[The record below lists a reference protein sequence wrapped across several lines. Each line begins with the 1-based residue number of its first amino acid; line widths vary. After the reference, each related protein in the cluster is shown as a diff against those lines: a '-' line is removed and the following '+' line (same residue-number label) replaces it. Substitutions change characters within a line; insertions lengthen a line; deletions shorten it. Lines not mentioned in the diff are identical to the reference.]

1 MRVAVFGA
9 GRIGSIHAEN
19 LAATGRVDELIVAD
33 EDFERAARVAQRVG
47 ATAAAPDAAWES
59 EIDAVVIA
67 TPTRT
72 HAEFVDRCINQ
83 GLPVFCEKPLTE
95 EYADTLALVAR
106 VEQTGTRLQ
115 VGFNRRF
122 DPPHAEL
129 RRLIRDG
136 ALGTVYA
143 IRIAS
148 HDHDP
153 APESYIATSGGIFRD
168 LLIHDFD
175 ALRWIAGQEVSSV
188 YAAGAIRRFDYVGK
202 YGDVDTAALVMV
214 LEDGT
219 LVSVTAGRE
228 NGRGEDNRLEVVGS
242 ADCVALGVGP
252 QTPIRSL
259 EPDAEEPDVEPY
271 MDGFVRYAEAY
282 RAELQHFLSL
292 AVGEAADVCTAR
304 DGLAAVTIAVAAEMS
319 LSQGRRVELSE
330 VT

>member
-9 GRIGSIHAEN
+9 GRIGAVHAEN
-19 LAATGRVDELIVAD
+19 LATTGRADELLVID
-33 EDFERAARVAQRVG
+33 EDLQRAAEVAQRVG
-47 ATAAAPDAAWES
+47 AIAVAPEAAWAS
-59 EIDAVVIA
+59 ELDAVVIA

-72 HAEFVDRCINQ
+72 HAELVDRCIDR
-83 GLPVFCEKPLTE
+83 GLPVFCEKPL
-95 EYADTLALVAR
+95 ADDYPDTVALVAR

-115 VGFNRRF
+115 VGFMRRF

-175 ALRWIAGQEVSSV
+175 ALRWIAGQEVRSV

-214 LEDGT
+214 MEDGT
-219 LVSVTAGRE
+219 LVSVSGGRE
-228 NGRGEDNRLEVVGS
+228 NGRGEDNRVEVVGS

-259 EPDAEEPDVEPY
+259 EPDADESDVEPY
-271 MDGFVRYAEAY
+271 MDNFGRYTEAY
-282 RAELQHFLSL
+282 RAELEHFLSL
-292 AVGEAADVCTAR
+292 AVGEADDVSTAR

-319 LSQGRRVELSE
+319 VSQGRTVELSE

>member
-9 GRIGSIHAEN
+9 GRIGAVHAEN
-19 LAATGRVDELIVAD
+19 LATTGRADELLVID
-33 EDFERAARVAQRVG
+33 EDLQRAAEVAQRVG
-47 ATAAAPDAAWES
+47 AIAVAPEAAWAS
-59 EIDAVVIA
+59 ELDAVVIA

-72 HAEFVDRCINQ
+72 HAELVDRCIDR
-83 GLPVFCEKPLTE
+83 GLPVFCEKPLADD
-95 EYADTLALVAR
+95 YADTVALVAR

-115 VGFNRRF
+115 VGFMRRF

-175 ALRWIAGQEVSSV
+175 ALRWIAGQEVRSV

-214 LEDGT
+214 MEDGT
-219 LVSVTAGRE
+219 LVSVSGGRE
-228 NGRGEDNRLEVVGS
+228 NGRGEDNRVEVVGS

-259 EPDAEEPDVEPY
+259 EPDADESDVEPY
-271 MDGFVRYAEAY
+271 MDNFGRYTEAY
-282 RAELQHFLSL
+282 RAELEHFLSL
-292 AVGEAADVCTAR
+292 AVGEADDVSTAR

-319 LSQGRRVELSE
+319 VSQGRTVELSE